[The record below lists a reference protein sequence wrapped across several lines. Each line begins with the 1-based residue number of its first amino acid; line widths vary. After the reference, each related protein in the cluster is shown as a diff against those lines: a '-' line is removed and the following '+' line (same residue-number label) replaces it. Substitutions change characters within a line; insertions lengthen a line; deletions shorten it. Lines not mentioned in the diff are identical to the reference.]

1 MAIIG
6 VAGVTTLVSPVINAA
21 IAANAALPEVVQ
33 VAALFATPLVALIGI
48 VLTILHIGGKVA
60 AVQAQTI
67 QMEIKYDGNMDKLIA
82 MAEENA
88 LAQGVIIG
96 HDNAVAEAQVVSD
109 RALMDE
115 GLKKLGAD
123 NLLREQATLPAEHP

>member
-1 MAIIG
+1 MVDQATPSRDAFPSWLG
-6 VAGVTTLVSPVINAA
+6 
-21 IAANAALPEVVQ
+21 ALPEVVQ

-96 HDNAVAEAQVVSD
+96 HDNAVAAAQAVSD